1 MSASRIDTLIVAMA
15 REVQNGDCWA
25 QGIATPMTAAA
36 LMLAK
41 RTHAPKA
48 LLGYAIGNSFS
59 DRSGPL
65 SITQV
70 EKLTLTGCLRK
81 WSFTDATREF
91 LPHLNPHEYLR
102 PAQIDPTGATNNICL
117 GPWEKPTLRLP
128 GCGGIADVT
137 PYSRTARLYVPR
149 HTAKVL
155 VPQLDF
161 RSGVGRLSKEDR
173 QMAGVT
179 GPGPLKLFTDLGVF
193 HWPGS
198 TMEIFS
204 LHPGVTGEDVTRNT
218 GFPVPIP
225 ADIKITPAPTDEE
238 LRLLREEIDPH
249 GLRELESLNTRERLV
264 RLAQVL
270 RAEAAGH

>member
-1 MSASRIDTLIVAMA
+1 MNEPSRIETMIVAMS
-15 REVQNGDCWA
+15 REVHSGDCWA

-41 RTHAPKA
+41 RTHAPGA

-59 DRSGPL
+59 DRAGPL
-65 SITQV
+65 SITHV
-70 EKLTLTGCLRK
+70 EELTLTGCLRK

-137 PYSRTARLYVPR
+137 PYSKTARLYVPR

-155 VPQLDF
+155 VPRLDF
-161 RSGVGRLSKEDR
+161 RSGVGHLGKEER

-193 HWPGS
+193 HWPGT
-198 TMEIFS
+198 TMEILT
-204 LHPGVTGEDVTRNT
+204 LHPGVTADEVTKNT
-218 GFPVPIP
+218 GFAVPIP
-225 ADIKITPAPTDEE
+225 ADIKLTAAPTAEE
-238 LRLLREEIDPH
+238 LRLLREEIDPN
-249 GLRELESLNTRERLV
+249 GLRDLESLNTRERLV

-270 RAEAAGH
+270 RAEAR